1 MTPYVST
8 RARLALVLLVPL
20 WLAAEPAAAQ
30 RRNPNSGGRSDTPR
44 ESGSAAAPSP
54 APRAVP
60 RAEPR
65 PSPRESQSDDDDRE
79 SARPTAPL
87 RTADDRATVTRSG
100 GRDRGGKP
108 VIGEAVP
115 RTEPP
120 PTDDRPIIVSDGYR
134 RYPYAYVGYPYGY
147 GGYGY
152 GGYGGYGYGGYYDPY
167 GGYAQYPLFY
177 DEGKL
182 RLKIKPTAAVV
193 YVDGY
198 YVGIVDDFD
207 GIFQRLRLEAG
218 YHRIEIQEPGFEP
231 LVVDVR
237 IEPGR
242 TTTYRGSLRRTP

>member
-1 MTPYVST
+1 M
-8 RARLALVLLVPL
+8 VLLVPL

-44 ESGSAAAPSP
+44 ESGSTAAPAP
-54 APRAVP
+54 APKAVP

-65 PSPRESQSDDDDRE
+65 SSPRASQSDDDDRE
-79 SARPTAPL
+79 SSRPKSAAPQ
-87 RTADDRATVTRSG
+87 RTSGDSGTVTRSG
-100 GRDRGGKP
+100 GRDRGSKP
-108 VIGEAVP
+108 AVGEAVP
-115 RTEPP
+115 RTDPP
-120 PTDDRPIIVSDGYR
+120 PTDDRPIIVSGGYGR
-134 RYPYAYVGYPYGY
+134 YPYGY